1 MEVLNDYGDSN
12 SMLSQ
17 MEGRNEGIAQHNKD
31 IQDRL
36 DTTRTLDLQRA
47 GELKKDARAER
58 GAPVTPT
65 KLGTYA
71 AQLGQTAGSIR
82 NTMNGARSVGVGT
95 YMKNLGRTGD
105 ETTFGVRPAIRGARQ
120 VGQAIQSARSDF
132 QPRVVSSVSYEGSA
146 PPSNLSADAML
157 DHQGGETFQPRA
169 NAVSDALSREGGGQS
184 TSAIADPSAPRGP
197 VSGGGAT
204 VASASEGGASTGAST
219 GTASATGASAGEAGA
234 SAGASTGGD
243 TIGAV
248 KAGVKTG
255 ASAEDAIGSMT
266 KVGKLVSKAGD
277 VGTALGVVGGVASG
291 IQDIVSGKIVGD
303 DTGEKVGNVLSVA
316 SGTMDALSMAMPIFA
331 PFGALF
337 GIASAVSNAVGEE
350 NEAKKTEGDSQTKTQ
365 DAAKAKPQG
374 LEDTQTVSSLA
385 SMGKITSA
393 STDSV
398 HTITGGASAY

>member
-17 MEGRNEGIAQHNKD
+17 MEGRNQAIAQHNKD

-36 DTTRTLDLQRA
+36 DTARTLDLQKA
-47 GELKKDARAER
+47 SAMGKEAKAER
-58 GAPVTPT
+58 SAPVTPT
-65 KLGTYA
+65 QLGTYV
-71 AQLGQTAGSIR
+71 AQAGQTAQSIR
-82 NTMNGARSVGVGT
+82 NTMSGAREVGVGT

-105 ETTFGVRPAIRGARQ
+105 ETTFGLRPALRGAKQ
-120 VGQAIQSARSDF
+120 VGQAVQSARSNF
-132 QPRVVSSVSYEGSA
+132 QPRVVSSVSYEGA
-146 PPSNLSADAML
+146 TPPNDLSADAML
-157 DHQGGETFQPRA
+157 DHQGGESFQPRA
-169 NAVSDALSREGGGQS
+169 NAVSDALTREGGGQS

-197 VSGGGAT
+197 VSGGSAT
-204 VASASEGGASTGAST
+204 ATT
-219 GTASATGASAGEAGA
+219 GTAGETAGKTGGATASGDTIGDVSKTAKAGA
-234 SAGASTGGD
+234 SAEET
-243 TIGAV
+243 
-248 KAGVKTG
+248 
-255 ASAEDAIGSMT
+255 IGSMS

-291 IQDIVSGKIVGD
+291 VQDIVSGKIVGD

-337 GIASAVSNAVGEE
+337 GIASAVSSAVGEE
-350 NEAKKTEGDSQTKTQ
+350 TEAKKTESEAQDTKTTAQ
-365 DAAKAKPQG
+365 QLKPQG
-374 LEDTQTVSSLA
+374 LESTQTVSSLA
-385 SMGKITSA
+385 SLGKITSA

>member
-17 MEGRNEGIAQHNKD
+17 MEGRNEGISQHNKD

-36 DTTRTLDLQRA
+36 DTARSLDLQRA
-47 GELKKDARAER
+47 GELKRVAKGER
-58 GAPVTPT
+58 GAPVAPT
-65 KLGTYA
+65 QLGTYA

-105 ETTFGVRPAIRGARQ
+105 ETTFGVRPLIRGAKQ
-120 VGQAIQSARSDF
+120 VGQAVQSARSDF

-157 DHQGGETFQPRA
+157 DHQGGESFQPRA

-197 VSGGGAT
+197 VSGGSAT
-204 VASASEGGASTGAST
+204 VASASAGGASTGAS
-219 GTASATGASAGEAGA
+219 TGASAGEAGA
-234 SAGASTGGD
+234 STGGD
-243 TIGAV
+243 TIGSV
-248 KAGVKTG
+248 KAGAKAG

-291 IQDIVSGKIVGD
+291 VQDIVSGKIVGD
-303 DTGEKVGNVLSVA
+303 DTGEKVGNVLSIA
-316 SGTMDALSMAMPIFA
+316 SGTMDALSIAMPIFA

-337 GIASAVSNAVGEE
+337 GIASAVSSAVGEE
-350 NEAKKTEGDSQTKTQ
+350 NEAKKTEGDANTKKQ

>member
-17 MEGRNEGIAQHNKD
+17 MEGRNEGIAAHNKD

-58 GAPVTPT
+58 GAPVAPT
-65 KLGTYA
+65 QLGTYA

-204 VASASEGGASTGAST
+204 VASASEGGATTGAST
-219 GTASATGASAGEAGA
+219 ASAGEAGA

-248 KAGVKTG
+248 KAGTK
-255 ASAEDAIGSMT
+255 AEDAIGSMS

-316 SGTMDALSMAMPIFA
+316 SGTMDALSIAMPIFA

-337 GIASAVSNAVGEE
+337 GIASAVSSAVGEE
-350 NEAKKTEGDSQTKTQ
+350 NEAKKTEGEAQTKKQ

>member
-47 GELKKDARAER
+47 GELKRDAKSDRD
-58 GAPVTPT
+58 APVAPT
-65 KLGTYA
+65 QLGTYA
-71 AQLGQTAGSIR
+71 AQLGQTAGSIKS
-82 NTMNGARSVGVGT
+82 TLNGVRSVGVGT

-184 TSAIADPSAPRGP
+184 TSAIAEPPTRGP
-197 VSGGGAT
+197 VSGGGST
-204 VASASEGGASTGAST
+204 VASASEGGATAEAGASTGAST
-219 GTASATGASAGEAGA
+219 GA

-243 TIGAV
+243 TIGSV
-248 KAGVKTG
+248 KAGIKTG
-255 ASAEDAIGSMT
+255 TSAEDAIGSMS
-266 KVGKLVSKAGD
+266 KVGKFVSKAGD

-331 PFGALF
+331 PLGAIF

-350 NEAKKTEGDSQTKTQ
+350 NEAKKTEGQSETKTQ
-365 DAAKAKPQG
+365 DAANAKPQG
-374 LEDTQTVSSLA
+374 LEDTQTVASLA
-385 SMGKITSA
+385 SLGKITSA